1 LATGRGGS
9 SKESVNKLE
18 GEAMKPRTT
27 DSRDTQPRAGQ
38 ASQLAGATPSR
49 PTSCGEAFDG
59 SFAECK
65 EQQLV
70 FLLVRQL
77 AAAQFELANPQ
88 MTERLWQ
95 EVAALDIDPER
106 ITALLYGGQS
116 VNDRAELRAI
126 DEQWRARHRPQR
138 RGWFSRPT
146 PPVGGRRS
154 AARGALRVHQPAR

>member
-1 LATGRGGS
+1 M
-9 SKESVNKLE
+9 E
-18 GEAMKPRTT
+18 PRERT
-27 DSRDTQPRAGQ
+27 
-38 ASQLAGATPSR
+38 GATPGGPASR
-49 PTSCGEAFDG
+49 GEAFNG

-95 EVAALDIDPER
+95 EVAALEIDPER
-106 ITALLYGGQS
+106 ITALLYGGQD
-116 VNDRAELRAI
+116 VNDRAALRVL

-154 AARGALRVHQPAR
+154 AGPAALRVHQPVR